1 MNLAVIGNG
10 NIVQSA
16 LIALKALK
24 GITVQAI
31 YVRAQSITKGEN
43 LQKEYGI
50 PRLFTDYDALL
61 NDSDID
67 FVYIGIVNLMHY
79 SYTKKALL
87 AGKNVILEKPSCVHV
102 SEINELAQIAVE
114 RHLYLFEAVTFLH
127 NTFFET
133 VRQALTKI
141 GNVKIVQCNFSKYSS
156 RYKQYLSGNIHPV
169 FDPKFAGGTLLDLN
183 IYNINFVVSLF
194 GLPEKTFY
202 FPVKGYNDIDTSGIA
217 VLSYPTFVAECTG
230 AKDSDSPCFMQIQ
243 GENGWIKIEGA
254 PDDLK
259 ALHICINHKLEITS
273 LITDRHRMADEFTDF
288 LSIYEHDDFDRMK
301 YFLNISI
308 NVCSV
313 AEACLDYAKPR

>member
-16 LIALKALK
+16 LSALKPLK

-31 YVRAQSITKGEN
+31 CVRPQSIAKGEEI
-43 LQKEYGI
+43 QKEYDI
-50 PRLFTDYDALL
+50 PRLFTDYDTLL
-61 NDSDID
+61 NDPDID
-67 FVYIGIVNLMHY
+67 FVYIGIVNLLHY
-79 SYTKKALL
+79 AYTKKALL
-87 AGKNVILEKPSCVHV
+87 AGKNVILEKPSCIHA
-102 SEINELAQIAVE
+102 SEIKELAQIAVE

-133 VRQALTKI
+133 VRQALAKI

-156 RYKQYLSGNIHPV
+156 RYKQYLSGNVHPV

-194 GLPEKTFY
+194 GMPEKTVY
-202 FPVKGYNDIDTSGIA
+202 FPVKGHNGIDTSGIA

-230 AKDSDSPCFMQIQ
+230 AKDSDSPGFMQIQ

-254 PDDLK
+254 PDNFK
-259 ALHICINHKLEITS
+259 ALHLCINNKLETTS
-273 LITDRHRMADEFTDF
+273 LITERHRMADEFTDF
-288 LSIYEHDDFDRMK
+288 LTIYEHDDFDRMR
-301 YFLNISI
+301 YYLGISI
-308 NVCSV
+308 NVCTT
-313 AEACLDYAKPR
+313 AEACLDYVKF